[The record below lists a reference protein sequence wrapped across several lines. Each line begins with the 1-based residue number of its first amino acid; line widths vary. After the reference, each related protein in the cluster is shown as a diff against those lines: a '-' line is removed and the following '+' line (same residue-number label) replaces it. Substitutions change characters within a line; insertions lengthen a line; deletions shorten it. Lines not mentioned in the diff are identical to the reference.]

1 MARAATKKQPTQNYG
16 TGRRKTSTARVFLR
30 RGTGKIVVNRKS
42 LDDYFGRPTARMV
55 VRQPLELV
63 GLADRF
69 DILVNVQGGGIMGQA
84 GAIRH
89 GITRA
94 LMEYDEEKN
103 PLVRESKE
111 GEGES
116 GEGGS
121 DSQSES
127 GNAVENFVNPP
138 TSFRHILRKAGFVT
152 RDPRKV
158 ERKKVGLHKAR
169 KRPQYSK
176 R

>member
-1 MARAATKKQPTQNYG
+1 MARAAAKKQQSHHYG
-16 TGRRKTSTARVFLR
+16 TGRRKTSTARVFLK
-30 RGTGKIVVNRKS
+30 RGNGNIVINRKS

-69 DILVNVQGGGIMGQA
+69 DVLVNVEGGGIMGQA

-94 LMEYDEEKN
+94 LMAYDEEKN
-103 PLVRESKE
+103 PLTRDQEAS
-111 GEGES
+111 
-116 GEGGS
+116 GS
-121 DSQSES
+121 DADES
-127 GNAVENFVNPP
+127 AAKAENFVNPP
-138 TSFRHILRKAGFVT
+138 SSFRHILRKAGFVT